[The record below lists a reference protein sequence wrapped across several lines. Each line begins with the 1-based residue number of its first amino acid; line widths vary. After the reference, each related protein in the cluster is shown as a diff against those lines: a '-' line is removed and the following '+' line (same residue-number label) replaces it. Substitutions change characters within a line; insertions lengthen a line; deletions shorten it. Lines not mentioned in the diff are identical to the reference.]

1 MLTYNGVDYTTT
13 SESIYRDM
21 SIEVDNLADATSLCE
36 ALSNMQSFEFN
47 GDSYDNM
54 VVTKRAI
61 VITDKIMFKIQLRQK
76 TELEITKEEL
86 SSLRLAM
93 EELAQTTSKTTT
105 AKINKILET
114 KAVNYV

>member
-36 ALSNMQSFEFN
+36 SLSNMQSFEFN
-47 GDSYDNM
+47 GDPYDNM

-61 VITDKIMFKIQLRQK
+61 VITDKILFKIQLRQK
-76 TELEITKEEL
+76 TELEIAREQLTEL
-86 SSLRLAM
+86 RNAFS
-93 EELAQTTSKTTT
+93 ELAQTTNKTTT
-105 AKINKILET
+105 AKINKILE
-114 KAVNYV
+114 V